1 MDAVR
6 LPMLRVVALSGLLG
20 VFCSV
25 PGAFAQVTTGT
36 ILGTVSDG
44 TGAALP
50 GATVT
55 VRQVETDATRTLVTD
70 GQGRYRAAALEPG
83 PYEVSV
89 DLAGFQSARHE
100 GITLSVGQSAVIN
113 VALQLGA
120 LQEAVVVTETA
131 PLVATT
137 TSAVANVVDETQI
150 RDLPLNGRDFSQLT
164 LLQPGVLATPTTSR
178 AVDRGMGTQVT
189 VAGARPNQIS
199 YLLDGADVNSQGN
212 QSPGSAAGGLL
223 GVETVREF
231 QILVNNY
238 SAEYGRS
245 AGGIVS
251 AVTRSGTNSL
261 HGAAFEFHR
270 NDALDAKTFFDPPD
284 EPKPPLTRNQFG
296 GFAGGPIRRDR
307 TFFFGSYEGLRQDLT
322 ETGIARVPGRAT
334 RARTDIHPAIQP
346 YMALY
351 PPPNGPESGATGQ
364 YITTLTEPTR
374 EDYMVVKIDHTFSEN
389 DSISGRYVHD
399 DASVTVPNGLGFWGN
414 RTHTRSQFFTA
425 EHKRIFSSRLL
436 NVLRV
441 AWNRPYEETVSVM
454 NIPDNPALYF
464 IPGTRIGGISV
475 SGITG
480 LGPDSE
486 TPSFFDYKS
495 VQLIDSLTF
504 STGRHTLNT
513 GVSWT
518 YWLND
523 QDASFTY
530 GGSYS
535 FSSLEDFVQNRANTF
550 EGTVPGST
558 TARDW
563 RQSLIGLFVQ
573 DDIAAADRLT
583 LNLGVRYEF
592 ITEPKEKEDRVAHM
606 LTPMDP
612 APTVGYPLFKNP
624 SLKNFAPRVGVAWD
638 VFGDGRTSIR
648 GGGGF
653 FYEPL
658 LGNYY
663 RTYGNRTPPFMQQAN
678 ISRPPFPNP
687 FGGTLM
693 PLNRLDLFDFE
704 PSNPLRLQYNV
715 TLQREV
721 LPETVVTVGY
731 IGSRGYHQVR
741 NVEANHSIPTILPDG
756 RYFFATSPTGGNP
769 PRRNPN
775 FESIRLRS
783 TDGNSWYN
791 GLALGVNKRFS
802 RGLQLQGSY
811 TYGKSTDEGSQAIG
825 SADFSNSAQ
834 PRYAYDRHDNFG
846 RSDFDI
852 RHNFVFN
859 YSYELPFGREV
870 TGLAGALAGG
880 WQVSGIVTLRS
891 GVPFTPALGFDRA
904 RARPRSGGAG
914 QRPNWAP
921 GVDRDAVILGGP
933 EHYFDPNAFTLP
945 DAGFFGDV
953 ERNALEGPGYATWD
967 MAVFKNVRLNGKYKV
982 QFRLEAFN
990 VLNRANF
997 GLPAATIFNSAGR
1010 VENAGEITSIVGTA
1024 RQMQLG
1030 AKIEF

>member
-1 MDAVR
+1 MYVVH
-6 LPMLRVVALSGLLG
+6 LPRAAALFGLFVVLCSG
-20 VFCSV
+20 S
-25 PGAFAQVTTGT
+25 PAHAQVTTGT

-55 VRQVETDATRTLVTD
+55 VRRVETDAIRTLVTD
-70 GQGRYRAAALEPG
+70 GQGRYRAGALEPG
-83 PYEVSV
+83 TYQVAVELP
-89 DLAGFQSARHE
+89 GFQSTRHE
-100 GITLSVGQSAVIN
+100 AIGLSVGQSAVVN
-113 VALQLGA
+113 VTLQIGGV
-120 LQEAVVVTETA
+120 QEAVVVTETA

-137 TSAVANVVDETQI
+137 SSSVANLVDERQI

-223 GVETVREF
+223 GVEAVREF

-251 AVTRSGTNSL
+251 AVTRSGTNAL

-270 NDALDAKTFFDPPD
+270 NDALDAKTFFDPQD
-284 EPKPPLTRNQFG
+284 EPKPPFTRNQFG
-296 GFAGGPIRRDR
+296 GFAGGPIKRDR
-307 TFFFGSYEGLRQDLT
+307 TFFFASYEGLRQDLT
-322 ETGIARVPGRAT
+322 ETNIVRVPSRAT
-334 RARTDIHPAIQP
+334 RARADIHPAIAP
-346 YMALY
+346 YMAVY
-351 PPPNGPESGATGQ
+351 PLPNGPETGASGQ

-374 EDYMVVKIDHTFSEN
+374 EDYMVVKIDHTFAEQ

-399 DASVTVPNGLGFWGN
+399 DASVTVPSGLGLWAN
-414 RTHTRSQFFTA
+414 RTRTRSQFFTA

-441 AWNRPYEETVSVM
+441 AWNRPYEETVAVM
-454 NIPDNPALYF
+454 NIPDNPSLYY
-464 IPGTRIGGISV
+464 IPGTRIGSLSV
-475 SGITG
+475 SGLTG

-495 VQLIDSLTF
+495 LQLIDSLTF
-504 STGRHTLNT
+504 STGRHTLKT

-523 QDASFTY
+523 QDASFTF
-530 GGSYS
+530 GGSYAFNS
-535 FSSLEDFVQNRANTF
+535 IDDFALNRPNTF

-558 TARDW
+558 TDRKW

-573 DDIAAADRLT
+573 DDIAAGSRVT
-583 LNLGVRYEF
+583 LNMGVRYEF
-592 ITEPKEKEDRVAHM
+592 ITEPKEKNDRVAHM
-606 LTPMDP
+606 VTPMDP
-612 APTVGYPLFKNP
+612 APIVGYPLFKNP
-624 SLKNFAPRVGVAWD
+624 SLKNFAPRLGAAWD

-648 GGGGF
+648 GGAGF

-687 FGGTLM
+687 FGGALV

-704 PSNPLRLQYNV
+704 PENPLRLQYNV

-721 LPETVVTVGY
+721 LPETVLTVGY
-731 IGSRGYHQVR
+731 IGSRGYNQVR
-741 NVEANHSIPTILPDG
+741 NVEANHSVPIVLDDG
-756 RYFFATSPTGGNP
+756 RYFFPTTSTGGNP

-775 FESIRLRS
+775 FESIRLRT

-791 GLALGVNKRFS
+791 GLTLGLNKRFS

-811 TYGKSTDEGSQAIG
+811 TFGKSTDEGSQAIG
-825 SADFSNSAQ
+825 SGDFSNSAQ

-859 YSYELPFGREV
+859 YSYELPFAVDAG
-870 TGLAGALAGG
+870 GLAGALAGG

-891 GVPFTPALGFDRA
+891 GVPFTPVLGFDRA
-904 RARPRSGGAG
+904 RVRPRSGGAG

-933 EHYFDPNAFTLP
+933 ERYFDPNAFTLP

-953 ERNALEGPGYATWD
+953 ERNALEGPGYASWD
-967 MAVFKNVRLNGKYKV
+967 MAVFKNVRLNGKYRL
-982 QFRLEAFN
+982 QFRAEAFN
-990 VLNRANF
+990 VLNRVNF

-1010 VENAGEITSIVGTA
+1010 VENAGEITNIVGTA

-1030 AKIEF
+1030 VKIEF